1 MATTTVHSK
10 KESLFTEANCKAM
23 EKRQKLLDDYVFKS
37 IELAITE
44 LRCDLKDSGI
54 EKLDTKLKSFQ
65 GNTEYFEKVWPRIVR
80 ACTKTLSLHIFSNQ
94 RELMDIFGL
103 TLDDTNMW
111 RDQKEVKKW
120 VADNPK
126 YREYFKQELR
136 G

>member
-1 MATTTVHSK
+1 
-10 KESLFTEANCKAM
+10 
-23 EKRQKLLDDYVFKS
+23 
-37 IELAITE
+37 
-44 LRCDLKDSGI
+44 
-54 EKLDTKLKSFQ
+54 
-65 GNTEYFEKVWPRIVR
+65 
-80 ACTKTLSLHIFSNQ
+80 
-94 RELMDIFGL
+94 MDIFGL